1 MEKNTFMT
9 YRINLETGKV
19 SETHEEFESPL
30 DAQRHCD
37 LLNETQIMSGNI
49 RYMFY
54 YRIYNPFAAFKSQEQ
69 LRKEARLELDAFN
82 KRINGLKA
90 LSLVATKSLL
100 KGGLKEE
107 EAV

>member
-1 MEKNTFMT
+1 MEKNTYMI

-19 SETHEEFESPL
+19 SETGNEFEYAF
-30 DAQRHCD
+30 DAEKECD
-37 LLNETQIMSGNI
+37 LMNETQIMSGNI
-49 RYMFY
+49 QYMFY
-54 YRIYNPFAAFKSQEQ
+54 YRIYNCFMPFKSQEQ
-69 LRKEARLELDAFN
+69 LKKEASLELDRFN

-90 LSLVATKSLL
+90 LSMVATKSLL